1 MKTFQTLREYFF
13 YFVSVY
19 FLSFLRKIK
28 FAIINKH
35 ACFWAYIHKKH
46 LKIEHSGSTLFDF
59 NALLTALSILSV
71 V

>member
-1 MKTFQTLREYFF
+1 ML
-13 YFVSVY
+13 V
-19 FLSFLRKIK
+19 
-28 FAIINKH
+28 
-35 ACFWAYIHKKH
+35 FWAYIHKKH